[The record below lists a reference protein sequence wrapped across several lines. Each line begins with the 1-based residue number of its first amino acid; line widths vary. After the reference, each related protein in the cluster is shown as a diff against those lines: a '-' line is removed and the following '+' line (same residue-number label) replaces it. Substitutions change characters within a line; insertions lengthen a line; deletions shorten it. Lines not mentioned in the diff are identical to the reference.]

1 MPGNAGN
8 SDQDRL
14 RILKQEIEK
23 QKKIAAERK
32 KAIEEK
38 EREKRRLERLAREAR
53 EREQRMRRREEL
65 YFCGSWILDNG
76 LLHRL
81 CIKMYVH
88 KKIKSAF
95 IFKYKNRSGVNK
107 VMP

>member
-1 MPGNAGN
+1 MINRAIRMPGNAGN

-53 EREQRMRRREEL
+53 ERREREQRMRRREE
-65 YFCGSWILDNG
+65 
-76 LLHRL
+76 
-81 CIKMYVH
+81 
-88 KKIKSAF
+88 
-95 IFKYKNRSGVNK
+95 
-107 VMP
+107 

>member
-1 MPGNAGN
+1 MVKRPKVVCFKKKVTSNNLLARTSPRKSCLGDNRAIRMAGN
-8 SDQDRL
+8 SDQERL

-53 EREQRMRRREEL
+53 ERREREQRMRRREE
-65 YFCGSWILDNG
+65 
-76 LLHRL
+76 
-81 CIKMYVH
+81 
-88 KKIKSAF
+88 
-95 IFKYKNRSGVNK
+95 
-107 VMP
+107 

>member
-1 MPGNAGN
+1 MPGN

-14 RILKQEIEK
+14 RILKQKIEK

-53 EREQRMRRREEL
+53 ERREREQRMRRREE
-65 YFCGSWILDNG
+65 
-76 LLHRL
+76 
-81 CIKMYVH
+81 
-88 KKIKSAF
+88 
-95 IFKYKNRSGVNK
+95 
-107 VMP
+107 